1 MNLAVSKRKTAQP
14 LDLSSFSLRAIDAE
28 ATVLTD
34 DGLVAAHG
42 LTRSH
47 RLQALGGGDIAID
60 WIERFD
66 FDADFLARYPDIAP
80 FCLEAGSLGPRLPRR
95 DLFLSPKQMLW
106 CTPEV
111 DDPGRL
117 GSAKT
122 LAKKP
127 TERGGAIA
135 YIAIGTSRP
144 TLICVEGIW
153 VLTA

>member
-1 MNLAVSKRKTAQP
+1 MNLAISKRKTAQP
-14 LDLSSFSLRAIDAE
+14 LDLCSFSLRAIDAE
-28 ATVLTD
+28 ANVLTD

-47 RLQALGGGDIAID
+47 RLQALGGGSIAID

-66 FDADFLARYPDIAP
+66 FDAEFLSVYPDIAP
-80 FCLEAGSLGPRLPRR
+80 FCLEAESLGPRLPRR

-106 CTPEV
+106 CTPEI

-117 GSAKT
+117 GSART
-122 LAKKP
+122 LARKP
-127 TERGGAIA
+127 TKQGGAVA
-135 YIAIGTSRP
+135 YIAIGAVRP
-144 TLICVEGIW
+144 TLFCVEGIW